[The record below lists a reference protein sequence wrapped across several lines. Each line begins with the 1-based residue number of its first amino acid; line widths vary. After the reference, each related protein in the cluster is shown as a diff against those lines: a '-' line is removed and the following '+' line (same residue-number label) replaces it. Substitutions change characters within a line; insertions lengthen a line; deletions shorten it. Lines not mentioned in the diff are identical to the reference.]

1 MRRSLTTLLLSAA
14 IILGAIAAA
23 GADGIRIKDMVRV
36 EGARDNQL
44 VGYGLLVGLDSTGDS
59 AQVSFTNQAVRNLVT
74 RLGTRPDVADQIKT
88 KNTATVII
96 TANLPPFVR
105 PGDRID
111 VTVSSLGDARS
122 LQGGVLLQAPLL
134 AADGQV
140 YAVAQGAVSIGGF
153 AAAGAGAQVSKN
165 HPTVGRIPGGAL
177 VEASVPT
184 LIAPDNMLSLSLRYP
199 DDAAAVAVAAAI
211 NEATPDTRQ
220 ASFDQAAPDTRQ
232 ASFAAVPR
240 DAGTVLVSL
249 PEPFRGRLTEF
260 LAVIGQLT
268 VTIDPPA
275 RVVINERTGT
285 VVVGGPVTIS
295 PVAVAH
301 GSLTVEVRTT
311 AAVSQP
317 PPLSGGET
325 VVVPETAITVEEEAA
340 ALAPLRAATVDDL
353 VRSLNALH
361 ATPRDLIAIL
371 QAIKQAGA
379 LHAELEVL

>member
-249 PEPFRGRLTEF
+249 PEPFWGRPTEF